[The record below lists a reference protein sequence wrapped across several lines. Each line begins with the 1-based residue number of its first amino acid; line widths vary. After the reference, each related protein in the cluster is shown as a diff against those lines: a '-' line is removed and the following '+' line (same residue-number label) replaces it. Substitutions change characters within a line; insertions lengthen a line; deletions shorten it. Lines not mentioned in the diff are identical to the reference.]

1 MKWFKL
7 LESRLVPLA
16 SVKSQFKIS
25 PGLVG
30 RLWRKNVLLYY
41 CKCYFCCWVVLLM
54 LLFLLILLL
63 FLLKLPLIL
72 LLLLKI
78 KVNFRTTIV
87 NGFIDLFLLSV
98 R

>member
-63 FLLKLPLIL
+63 FLLQFCY
-72 LLLLKI
+72 I
-78 KVNFRTTIV
+78 KFNFRATIV